1 VALLR
6 RGGDGDGQRHPHALT
21 PLRPPGVAGARRVDA
36 AAPGAGA
43 TDGAATVSQVSDQY
57 PPPGE
62 LFSLE
67 GEVAVVTGGGR
78 GIGEGI
84 ARALASAGAKV
95 VVAAR
100 RTAEIDQ
107 VAEAIRAAG
116 GDAVAVT
123 TDVTDDRAVDDLARA
138 AVGAF
143 GSLSIWVNN
152 AGGSP
157 ARVPMT
163 ELSRGAWDDCVALN
177 QTAVWI
183 GIVTAA
189 RHMSRGSIVNISS
202 GAGSG
207 PVPGSGHYGAAKAA
221 VNSLTQTASIELA
234 PRIRV
239 NGIAP
244 GAIPTEIFRT
254 ALGIRTDAD
263 LAEAETAWRIPLGR
277 FGTPLDI
284 GACAVFLCSPA
295 ASWITGETFR
305 VGGGARP
312 R

>member
-1 VALLR
+1 MTAEY
-6 RGGDGDGQRHPHALT
+6 P
-21 PLRPPGVAGARRVDA
+21 
-36 AAPGAGA
+36 AP
-43 TDGAATVSQVSDQY
+43 S
-57 PPPGE
+57 E

-100 RTAEIDQ
+100 RVDEVEA
-107 VAEAIRAAG
+107 VAARIRADG
-116 GDAVAVT
+116 GDAVAVA
-123 TDVTDDRAVDDLARA
+123 TDVTDDSAVDSLART
-138 AVGAF
+138 AVDTF
-143 GSLSIWVNN
+143 GRLSIWVNN

-157 ARVPMT
+157 ARLPMT
-163 ELSRGAWDDCVALN
+163 ELSRDQWDQCMALN
-177 QTAVWI
+177 LTAVWV

-189 RHMSRGSIVNISS
+189 KYMETGSIINISS

-207 PVPGSGHYGAAKAA
+207 PVPGSGHYGAAKAG
-221 VNSLTQTASIELA
+221 VNSLTQTASAELA

-244 GAIPTEIFRT
+244 GAVPTEIFRT
-254 ALGIRTDAD
+254 ALGLESDAD
-263 LAEAETAWRIPLGR
+263 LAAAEAAWNIPMQR
-277 FGTPLDI
+277 FGTPLDM
-284 GACAVFLCSPA
+284 GAAVLFLCSPA
-295 ASWITGETFR
+295 ASWITGEMLR
-305 VGGGARP
+305 VGGGAKP

>member
-1 VALLR
+1 MTNEY
-6 RGGDGDGQRHPHALT
+6 PT
-21 PLRPPGVAGARRVDA
+21 PAD
-36 AAPGAGA
+36 
-43 TDGAATVSQVSDQY
+43 
-57 PPPGE
+57 

-67 GEVAVVTGGGR
+67 GKVAVITGGGR

-84 ARALASAGAKV
+84 ARTLAMAGAKV

-100 RTAEIDQ
+100 RVGEIEA
-107 VAEAIRAAG
+107 VAAQIRADG
-116 GDAVAVT
+116 GDAIAVA
-123 TDVTDDRAVDDLARA
+123 TDVTDDIAVDALAQA
-138 AVGAF
+138 AVAQY

-157 ARVPMT
+157 ARMPMT
-163 ELSRGAWDDCVALN
+163 ELSRQAWDDCVALN

-189 RHMSRGSIVNISS
+189 KYMATGSIINISS
-202 GAGSG
+202 GAGFG

-221 VNSLTQTASIELA
+221 TNSLTQTASAELA

-244 GAIPTEIFRT
+244 GAIPTEIFRK
-254 ALGIRTDAD
+254 ALGVETAKD
-263 LAEAETAWRIPLGR
+263 LAAVEASWNIPMGR
-277 FGTPLDI
+277 LGTPLDI
-284 GACAVFLCSPA
+284 GACALFLCSQG

-305 VGGGARP
+305 VGGGAKP